1 MARRTIW
8 LSGLILLVIM
18 LTGCGLSLLTPVP
31 PSAPPNSVASGT
43 ISKAAAESAR
53 QYAAGQ
59 LGLSPQM
66 VEVTAMEPAQW
77 SDACLGAAQPG
88 EMCAQMVTS
97 GYRATLSTPQG
108 PVRVH
113 MDQTGRSLRLAST
126 P

>member
-1 MARRTIW
+1 M
-8 LSGLILLVIM
+8 
-18 LTGCGLSLLTPVP
+18 LTPVP
-31 PSAPPNSVASGT
+31 PSAPSATPDAVARGA

-59 LGLSPQM
+59 LGLSPQA
-66 VEVTAMEPAQW
+66 VEVTNIEPAQW

-97 GYRATLSTPQG
+97 GYRATLSTPRG